1 MRESTWDAVGP
12 MLLEAGYTMREAVVQ
27 LVAHAPT
34 PATFA
39 VGVAA
44 IVESPLDAWAF
55 AADRAASADLTALG
69 ERYGFSAD
77 ETSLA
82 VASLSVPTRAVE
94 SVESVE
100 VSRDAETVGVGI
112 EL

>member
-1 MRESTWDAVGP
+1 

-77 ETSLA
+77 ETSPGRC
-82 VASLSVPTRAVE
+82 VALGSYAGGRIG
-94 SVESVE
+94 
-100 VSRDAETVGVGI
+100 RIG
-112 EL
+112 